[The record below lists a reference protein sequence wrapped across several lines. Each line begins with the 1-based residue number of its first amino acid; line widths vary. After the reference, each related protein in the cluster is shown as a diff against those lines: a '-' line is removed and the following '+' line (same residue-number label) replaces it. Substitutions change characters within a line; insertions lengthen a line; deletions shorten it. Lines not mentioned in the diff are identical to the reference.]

1 MRLLVLLLF
10 FLLAAC
16 SSEVV
21 DLPNP
26 ATINPPD
33 PVKVAGPLKNFAT
46 QAKLQPP
53 IEVSAPIEAPANNT
67 DRWIICLRS
76 GASDESKRRTYSV
89 FFKNDDLVTAHLS
102 AMIEPCAQQ
111 AFSELK

>member
-1 MRLLVLLLF
+1 MRLSVLPLF

-16 SSEVV
+16 SAELV
-21 DLPNP
+21 DLPKP
-26 ATINPPD
+26 ATISPPD
-33 PVKVAGPLKNFAT
+33 PVKVAGRLKDFAT
-46 QAKLQPP
+46 QVKLQPP

-76 GASDESKRRTYSV
+76 GVSDESKRRTYSV
-89 FFKNDDLVTAHLS
+89 FFKNDDLVTARLS
-102 AMIEPCAQQ
+102 AMMEPCSQQ